1 VSVVQLVPI
10 CLPSQPSLLD
20 HVGTQIGRAF
30 ASTVTV
36 RPLRFDPELSF
47 DPSRGQYN
55 STELLASLLDESSG
69 SKDRVLGVAGV
80 DLFIPILT
88 YVFGEAQLSGRT
100 AIVSTYRL
108 DSALYGLPANHL
120 LLLDRLAK
128 EAVHELGHTCG
139 LVHCNQSMCVMR
151 SSTYVEDIDL
161 KSVQFCPACNQRI
174 RAATRAGQG

>member
-1 VSVVQLVPI
+1 MSVVQLVPI

-20 HVGTQIGRAF
+20 DVAAHIGRAF
-30 ASTVTV
+30 SATVTV
-36 RPLRFDPELSF
+36 RPLRFDPELAF
-47 DPSRGQYN
+47 DRSRGQYN

-69 SKDRVLGVAGV
+69 SEDRVLGIAGV

-88 YVFGEAQLSGRT
+88 YVFGEAQLSGR
-100 AIVSTYRL
+100 AAVVSTYRL
-108 DSALYGLPANHL
+108 DSALYGLPADPL

-161 KSVQFCPACNQRI
+161 KPVRFCPACNQRI
-174 RAATRAGQG
+174 RAATHARG